1 MTAALSALECA
12 SSQGRLASA
21 IGTMTTPALH
31 TKRITKVGPFIVLT
45 DASRLPR
52 SVITTLVQ
60 QDGETVNE
68 VSRYLRGSE
77 LAEGAALQRWIDSQ
91 HFGLVEKLE
100 SRRAEV
106 VELKCP
112 ACDVA
117 MRVKVPAVDDGSL
130 MVVNCGACGAGFVSD
145 TVSIRAGMVH
155 AAVDAPSGTAPSAVD
170 AAQAAPVAGAGGEPA
185 LWHGAG
191 AAAATSV
198 CLRAV
203 EGREQGTVYAMD
215 RPTLTMGR
223 GEVDI
228 VINDLRSSRQ
238 HCEFSVR
245 RELDTL
251 GFYVRDL
258 GSTNGTFV
266 NEARINQPVRLVTGD
281 RVRVG
286 TTVLELD
293 APPDGVDALL
303 RSGLV
308 EAFPAEKPDDEAA
321 PQGFHETKIYLDVI
335 EGEDQ
340 DRSYEFSRE
349 RVVLGRGDANV
360 VLKDAKVSRR
370 HAEIELIG
378 GYTPLLRDLTSAN
391 GTYVNGKRV
400 EDSVELKDG
409 DRVRVGDTVIK
420 FSILRSL

>member
-1 MTAALSALECA
+1 M
-12 SSQGRLASA
+12 ASA
-21 IGTMTTPALH
+21 APYA
-31 TKRITKVGPFIVLT
+31 KRITKVGRFVVLT
-45 DASRLPR
+45 DASFLPR
-52 SVITTLVQ
+52 STITTVVQ
-60 QDGETVNE
+60 QDGETLNE
-68 VSRYLRGSE
+68 VIRYLRGSDGSE
-77 LAEGAALQRWIDSQ
+77 NGSIQSWIDSQ

-106 VELKCP
+106 IELPCP
-112 ACDVA
+112 SCDA
-117 MRVKVPAVDDGSL
+117 PMRVNVPAIDDGSL
-130 MVVNCGACGAGFVSD
+130 MVVNCGACGSGFVSD

-155 AAVDAPSGTAPSAVD
+155 AAAS
-170 AAQAAPVAGAGGEPA
+170 AAPEPA
-185 LWHGAG
+185 EPDRAQV
-191 AAAATSV
+191 ASAATSEVSPAVAGPRPARTVNTV
-198 CLRAV
+198 CMRAV
-203 EGREQGTVYAMD
+203 EGREEGAVYAFD

-228 VINDLRSSRQ
+228 IINDLRSSRQ

-245 RELDTL
+245 RELDSL

-266 NEARINQPVRLVTGD
+266 NETRISQSTRLVAGD

-286 TTVLELD
+286 TTVLELV
-293 APPDGVDALL
+293 APPEGVTALL
-303 RSGLV
+303 SSGLF
-308 EAFPAEKPDDEAA
+308 EALPVDRAEEDAA
-321 PQGFHETKIYLDVI
+321 AGAFHETKIYLDII

-378 GYTPLLRDLTSAN
+378 GYTPMLRDLTSAN

-400 EDSVELKDG
+400 EESVELKDG
-409 DRVRVGDTVIK
+409 DRIRVGDSVIK

>member
-1 MTAALSALECA
+1 MA
-12 SSQGRLASA
+12 STL
-21 IGTMTTPALH
+21 PH
-31 TKRITKVGPFIVLT
+31 TKRITKVGRFVVLT
-45 DASRLPR
+45 DASFLPR
-52 SVITTLVQ
+52 SVITTVVQ

-68 VSRYLRGSE
+68 LSRYLRGPERDDVPTSV
-77 LAEGAALQRWIDSQ
+77 QRWIDSQ

-106 VELKCP
+106 IELPCP
-112 ACDVA
+112 ACDVT
-117 MRVKVPAVDDGSL
+117 MRVNVPAVDDGSL

-155 AAVDAPSGTAPSAVD
+155 AAVDAPAAPSTGVGD
-170 AAQAAPVAGAGGEPA
+170 GGQ
-185 LWHGAG
+185 
-191 AAAATSV
+191 AAAALWPSAMGGPRATPQNV

-203 EGREQGTVYAMD
+203 EGREEGTVYTFD

-266 NEARINQPVRLVTGD
+266 NETRISQAVRLVPGD

-286 TTVLELD
+286 TTVLEFE
-293 APPDGVDALL
+293 AGAEAVDALL
-303 RSGLV
+303 RSGLI
-308 EAFPAEKPDDEAA
+308 ETLTPERSEEEDPSA
-321 PQGFHETKIYLDVI
+321 GFHETKIYLDVI

-378 GYTPLLRDLTSAN
+378 GYTPVLRDLTSAN

-400 EDSVELKDG
+400 EESVELKDG

>member
-1 MTAALSALECA
+1 
-12 SSQGRLASA
+12 
-21 IGTMTTPALH
+21 MTTPALH
-31 TKRITKVGPFIVLT
+31 TKRITKVGRFLVLT
-45 DASRLPR
+45 DASTLPR

-68 VSRYLRGSE
+68 VSRYLRGPDLGE
-77 LAEGAALQRWIDSQ
+77 AASIQRWIDSQ

-106 VELKCP
+106 VELPCP
-112 ACDVA
+112 SCDVS

-155 AAVDAPSGTAPSAVD
+155 AAVDAP
-170 AAQAAPVAGAGGEPA
+170 AAQAPGAGVQGAPTAPVGAQVGAARAGAPA
-185 LWHGAG
+185 
-191 AAAATSV
+191 V
-198 CLRAV
+198 CFRAL
-203 EGREQGTVYAMD
+203 EGREQGTVYPMD

-266 NEARINQPVRLVTGD
+266 NETRITQAVRLVSGD
-281 RVRVG
+281 RIRVG
-286 TTVLELD
+286 TTVLELE
-293 APPDGVDALL
+293 APPDGVEALL

-308 EAFPAEKPDDEAA
+308 DSFPAEKSDEEAA

-378 GYTPLLRDLTSAN
+378 GYTPILRDLTSAN

-400 EDSVELKDG
+400 EESVELKDG